1 MNLKKHSYW
10 SGAIALSTLILTS
23 FSSQAVSASGDRL
36 THKQVTELI
45 ANAKTSADHMKL
57 EKHFDATADD
67 LAAQGR
73 EHAQL
78 ADQYRHTAEL
88 ASDEDKPRYSAE
100 MAEHCARLAEELSKA
115 AGAARGLARDHLLM
129 AVQLDVAT
137 RP

>member
-1 MNLKKHSYW
+1 MNLKQYRSW

-23 FSSQAVSASGDRL
+23 FSPQAISAGGDRL
-36 THKQVTELI
+36 THKQVIELI
-45 ANAKTSADHMKL
+45 ANAKTSADHMRL

-88 ASDEDKPRYSAE
+88 ASDEDKPHYSAE
-100 MAEHCARLAEELSKA
+100 MAEHCARLADELSKA
-115 AGAARGLARDHLLM
+115 AEAARGLARDHLLM
-129 AVQLDVAT
+129 AVQLSVAT
-137 RP
+137 QK